1 MDDDVKGR
9 VAAAASGR
17 SDHSADVVTVVG
29 VGFGGAIG
37 ATLRWLVGEPFRSAS
52 LVVDTFPWSTFVV
65 NVVGCLL
72 IGVLSVQLPE
82 QHRMRPIL
90 VTGVLGGF
98 TTMSAF
104 AVELNDLADASR
116 NGVAATYLVA
126 TLAAGAGAVLLGEV
140 LGGRPRAAETGDS

>member
-1 MDDDVKGR
+1 MI
-9 VAAAASGR
+9 AAASRRVATR
-17 SDHSADVVTVVG
+17 SDLVTVVG
-29 VGFGGAIG
+29 VGLGGAVG
-37 ATLRWLVGEPFRSAS
+37 ATVRWLVGEPLRSAS
-52 LVVDTFPWSTFVV
+52 PVVDAFPWSTFVV

-72 IGVLSVQLPE
+72 IGLVSIGLPE

-116 NGVAATYLVA
+116 NDLAAIYLGA

-140 LGGRPRAAETGDS
+140 LGGRLRPGGTSAP